1 MIATSLLCESIGQQ
15 AVLAL
20 LTEVSASPKPGLVD
34 RFNRGAHKDMDFFTF
49 MSSAVALSGYFE
61 RCTQAGGSFH
71 GEDLRILFANLRPLG
86 QEAEQAMFA
95 ATGGVNTHKGLI
107 FSLGIICTAAA
118 YCCTTRAAASRL
130 DEQVICETVAQMTK
144 GLCASELASLK
155 KSTGLTVGERLY
167 KEWGMTGIR
176 GEVEAGF
183 PTVREY
189 ALPVYRELKSSQR
202 YHVNDICV
210 QTLLQLM
217 VVNEDTNVV
226 GRHDREMLTYVQQ
239 YAKQVLEAGGI
250 LSERGLAMIHQ
261 MNDEFVQKNVS
272 PGGSADL
279 LAVTIMLEY
288 LCLAPPAI

>member
-1 MIATSLLCESIGQQ
+1 MMPTSLLSESLAQQ

-34 RFNRGAHKDMDFFTF
+34 RLDRGAHKDMDFFTF
-49 MSSAVALSGYFE
+49 MSSAASLSGYFE
-61 RCTQAGGSFH
+61 RCAKAGDSFH
-71 GEDLRILFANLRPLG
+71 GQDLRILFENLRPLG
-86 QEAEQAMFA
+86 QEAERAMFA

-107 FSLGIICTAAA
+107 FSLGIICAAAA
-118 YCCTTRAAASRL
+118 YCCTTRAIVSRL
-130 DEQVICETVAQMTK
+130 DEQVICKTIAQMTK
-144 GLCASELASLK
+144 GLCARELASLK

-167 KEWGMTGIR
+167 KEWGMMGIR

-183 PTVREY
+183 PTVRAY
-189 ALPVYRELKSSQR
+189 ALPIYRKLNSSQC

-217 VVNEDTNVV
+217 VVNEDTNIV
-226 GRHDREMLTYVQQ
+226 GRHDREMLAYVQQ

-250 LSERGLAMIHQ
+250 LSERGVAMIHQ
-261 MNDEFVQKNVS
+261 MNDDFVQQNVS

-279 LAVTIMLEY
+279 LAVTIMLES
-288 LCLAPPAI
+288 LKGLSSPK